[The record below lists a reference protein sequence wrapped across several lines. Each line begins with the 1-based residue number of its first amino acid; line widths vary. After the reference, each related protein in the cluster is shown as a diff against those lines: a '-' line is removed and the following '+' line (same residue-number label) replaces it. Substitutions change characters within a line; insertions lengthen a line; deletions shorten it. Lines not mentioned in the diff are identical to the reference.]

1 VTQSLRKF
9 PADDAETSRVNEGP
23 GRADEAGPLLA
34 REVKEASTGNGRA
47 QSSVP
52 TFLKRRK
59 YKVSL
64 ARLGPSEGADLE
76 MFPIF
81 QRK

>member
-1 VTQSLRKF
+1 VTQSLGKF

-23 GRADEAGPLLA
+23 GRADEAGPALA
-34 REVKEASTGNGRA
+34 WEVMEASAGNGRA
-47 QSSVP
+47 QSSAP

-59 YKVSL
+59 YKVSF

-76 MFPIF
+76 MFPIYH
-81 QRK
+81 RK